1 MTRLKAKVP
10 PAKLRLSRA
19 EQKEQRSKDLL
30 DAAEVKFREK
40 GYEAVTIDDVAE
52 YAGVSRMPVYSLFGD
67 KQTLFFE
74 LWQRTVGDISEAL
87 RHSAP
92 PGQPLRRK
100 LKALAETIAAS
111 NRAVG
116 EDDPGM
122 QLFFVVQTIALSQ
135 PEIARKLKLI
145 SRKIVA
151 DFTEYIRQSTLAEG
165 EVLRG
170 NAEMIAAHLI
180 AHINGLSTVQFQTGK
195 HYMKAR
201 DLHEIFVSIAL
212 KGA

>member
-1 MTRLKAKVP
+1 MSKLKPLVP
-10 PAKLRLSRA
+10 QAKLRLSRA
-19 EQKEQRSKDLL
+19 EQKEQRIKDLL
-30 DAAEVKFREK
+30 DAAELKFREK

-52 YAGVSRMPVYSLFGD
+52 HAGVSRMPVYSLFGD

-74 LWQRTVGDISEAL
+74 LWHRTVGELSDQL
-87 RHSAP
+87 THSAP

-100 LKALAETIAAS
+100 LKTLAETIAAG
-111 NRAVG
+111 NKAAG
-116 EDDPGM
+116 QEDPGM
-122 QLFFVVQTIALSQ
+122 SLFFVVQTIALSQ
-135 PEIARKLKLI
+135 PEIARKLRLI

-151 DFTEYIRQSTLAEG
+151 DFTEYIRQAKLAEG
-165 EVLRG
+165 EALRSD
-170 NAEMIAAHLI
+170 AETIAAHLI

-212 KGA
+212 KDA